1 MLRIIWIICGVIF
14 LFSPQADAETEPW
27 NIEKSKHFVIYYRE
41 APKEYISE
49 VKRRA
54 ERYYRSITDYLGLMR
69 FDFWTWDE
77 RCKIYLYPN
86 RRKYLRDTRSVSWSR
101 GGVHIIRKE
110 IVTYVEK
117 EQFLD
122 YVLPHEL
129 GHIIFREVVGF
140 DKRLPLWIDEAVA
153 VLQEKDRQRYL
164 TAAGKLAREG
174 RHIPLERL
182 SRMRS
187 YQQISPLTFYSE
199 SASIIDFLL
208 EEFGRDRFIA
218 FCRRLRDGEDWEKA
232 FLRTYRFE
240 DLGALEEAWLDS
252 LLRR

>member
-1 MLRIIWIICGVIF
+1 MHKHPYLIGIVF
-14 LFSPQADAETEPW
+14 LFCGLVWAQSEPW
-27 NIEKSKHFVIYYRE
+27 NIKKSKHFIIYYRE

-54 ERYYRSITDYLGLMR
+54 ERYYQSITDYLGLMR
-69 FDFWTWDE
+69 FNFWTWDE

-86 RRKYLRDTRSVSWSR
+86 RREYLRDTRSASWSR
-101 GGVHIIRKE
+101 GGVHIIKKE

-117 EQFLD
+117 EQFFD

-153 VLQEKDRQRYL
+153 VLQEKDRQSYL
-164 TAAGKLAREG
+164 TAAGELAGEG
-174 RHIPLERL
+174 RHIPLDEL
-182 SRMRS
+182 SQIRN
-187 YQQISPLTFYSE
+187 YQQVSPPAFYSE
-199 SASIIDFLL
+199 SASIIGFLL

-218 FCRRLRDGEDWEKA
+218 FCRRLRDGEDWEEA
-232 FLRTYRFE
+232 LLRTYKFE